1 MIAAAVMMG
10 GEDKASH
17 AEAKEITA
25 DIANT
30 PLLEPATQLAYVVR
44 RRLER
49 LTNAVRDKQ

>member
-1 MIAAAVMMG
+1 VIAAAVMMG